1 MRREYDLED
10 ILAEFSDYGTDTGIS
25 DAPDLSGAG
34 DASGTP
40 LSDAAPIVE
49 ETALPA
55 EEPDTADGSAAG
67 GEDSVPENSTD
78 DPDALSADAQ
88 QLTRV
93 FRAPKTVPGG
103 KSPAAAGAVE
113 SRETDE
119 EFSRDSAGKPRKAGK
134 RKKAK
139 KESFLARLGLGSLSL
154 VFALISLLVL
164 VWSLQNLHPDTG
176 SAAKASG
183 SKSSTNLVSRLDSG
197 LNNAKADALSDITT
211 IAKHYSI
218 PEGETV
224 APKPNEACYGTADPS
239 DAAQVAQVMD
249 AVQKARDSGL
259 LEGQDVIFSPDLNFL
274 TSTGTDTDTSIHYY
288 CDDTILAI
296 TWKELVDGMTLTC
309 CEVKIADG
317 SQIRRKF
324 VDDRFGSSN
333 KLFATSLAN
342 SVNSVVAMNADFY
355 MFRDFGIVVY
365 NRELYR
371 FDEATYTGQ
380 YKKYNCTDTLFI
392 TEEGDFLFWHR
403 LQAATPEEMRA
414 FIAEN
419 NIVFSIAFGPVLVEN
434 GELQVCDWYP
444 AGEIDKGYSRAGIGQ
459 KDHLHYFYMS
469 LNHSAESAARWTV
482 NQFAERMYARGL
494 QQAYNLDGGQTGE
507 LVWQGSPY
515 NHVDFGAEREVSDIL
530 YFATAIPESE
540 ATP

>member
-10 ILAEFSDYGTDTGIS
+10 ILAEFSDYGKESEVPEVPEAPEIS
-25 DAPDLSGAG
+25 VP
-34 DASGTP
+34 
-40 LSDAAPIVE
+40 AAPEAPLPDDEPDSADENTVSN
-49 ETALPA
+49 ETATAA
-55 EEPDTADGSAAG
+55 EEEAAAAKEDTAAEG
-67 GEDSVPENSTD
+67 D
-78 DPDALSADAQ
+78 DVLSADAQ

-93 FRAPKTVPGG
+93 FRAPK
-103 KSPAAAGAVE
+103 AAAGVTAQASAVAE
-113 SRETDE
+113 HGDGNEADLPVDTGAPR
-119 EFSRDSAGKPRKAGK
+119 KPRK
-134 RKKAK
+134 KKK
-139 KESFLARLGLGSLSL
+139 VRKESFLARLGMGTLSL
-154 VFALISLLVL
+154 IFAVISLLVL
-164 VWSLQNLHPDTG
+164 AWSLQNLHPDTDT
-176 SAAKASG
+176 AAKSGRSASA
-183 SKSSTNLVSRLDSG
+183 STNLVSRLDAG
-197 LNNAKADALSDITT
+197 LNNAKADALSDIAT

-224 APKPNEACYGTADPS
+224 APKPNEACYGTADPA
-239 DAAQVAQVMD
+239 DPAQVQQVMD
-249 AVQKARDSGL
+249 AIQKARDSGL
-259 LEGQDVIFSPDLNFL
+259 LEGQDVIFSPELSFL
-274 TSTGTDTDTSIHYY
+274 TSTGTDTDTKIHYY

-309 CEVKIADG
+309 SEVKIADG

-365 NRELYR
+365 DRELYR

-380 YKKYNCTDTLFI
+380 YKKYNCTDTLFV
-392 TEEGDFLFWHR
+392 TADGDFLFWHR
-403 LQAATPEEMRA
+403 LETATPDEMRA
-414 FIAEN
+414 FIEDN
-419 NIVFSIAFGPVLVEN
+419 NIIFSIAFGPVLVEN

-469 LNHSAESAARWTV
+469 LNHSAEAAARWTV

-507 LVWQGSPY
+507 LVWQGQPY
-515 NHVDFGAEREVSDIL
+515 NHIDFGAEREVSDII
-530 YFATAIPESE
+530 YFATAIPDAEG
-540 ATP
+540 TP

>member
-10 ILAEFSDYGTDTGIS
+10 ILAEFSNYQA
-25 DAPDLSGAG
+25 DA
-34 DASGTP
+34 
-40 LSDAAPIVE
+40 I
-49 ETALPA
+49 
-55 EEPDTADGSAAG
+55 
-67 GEDSVPENSTD
+67 TD
-78 DPDALSADAQ
+78 DPEPGVTESKTDNPTDAPAPTAEESVHSEEESYAVANDPVFEGEESAPEDDGRTAEELSADEQ

-93 FRAPKTVPGG
+93 FRAPKAAPGG
-103 KSPAAAGAVE
+103 KKPADTDADEALNVDSSGR
-113 SRETDE
+113 SRK
-119 EFSRDSAGKPRKAGK
+119 G
-134 RKKAK
+134 RKKK

-154 VFALISLLVL
+154 IFALVSLLVL
-164 VWSLQNLHPDTG
+164 AWSLQNLHPDAG
-176 SAAKASG
+176 SATSASRSASG
-183 SKSSTNLVSRLDSG
+183 TNLVSRLDSG
-197 LNNAKADALSDITT
+197 LNNAKANALSDITT

-224 APKPNEACYGTADPS
+224 APKPNEACYGTADPT
-239 DAAQVAQVMD
+239 DPAQVQQVMD
-249 AVQKARDSGL
+249 AIQKARDSGL
-259 LEGQDVIFSPDLNFL
+259 LEGQEVIFSPELSFL

-288 CDDTILAI
+288 CDDSILAI
-296 TWKELVDGMTLTC
+296 AWKELVDGMTLTC

-342 SVNSVVAMNADFY
+342 SVNSVAAMNADFY

-365 NRELYR
+365 DRELYR

-392 TEEGDFLFWHR
+392 TGEGDFLFWHR
-403 LQAATPEEMRA
+403 LQTATPEEMRA
-414 FIAEN
+414 FIADN
-419 NIVFSIAFGPVLVEN
+419 NIIFSIAFGPVLVEN

-469 LNHSAESAARWTV
+469 LNHSAEAAARWTV

-507 LVWQGSPY
+507 LVWQGAPY

-540 ATP
+540 GTP